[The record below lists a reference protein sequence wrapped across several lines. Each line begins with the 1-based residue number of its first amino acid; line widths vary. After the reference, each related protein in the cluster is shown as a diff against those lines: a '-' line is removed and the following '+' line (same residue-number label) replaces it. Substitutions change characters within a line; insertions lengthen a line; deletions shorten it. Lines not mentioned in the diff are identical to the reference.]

1 MKNFLFFFLFFIL
14 GCSNQLETNLNIS
27 NIMSFDEFEQKVID
41 YAQNNPYPNID
52 E

>member
-1 MKNFLFFFLFFIL
+1 MKNLLFLILFLFF

-27 NIMSFDEFEQKVID
+27 NNMSFNEFEKKVID

-52 E
+52 D